1 MENYLTAKQV
11 QNLFKVDRITVYRM
25 LQDGRLKG
33 IKIGNQWRFSQ
44 TEVERMLNGISLT
57 DETET
62 DADNIFPVHC
72 VQTIQNLYSS
82 VSKTNALVINQNGER
97 VTTIS
102 KQSKFCNLIQSTA
115 TGLGACQASWKS
127 FVSQKSN
134 KGQMLICHAGLRYFG
149 ALIENQNVT
158 QGMFLSGQFLDQTVE
173 SQQMVEKCRELAKKY
188 DLDPKELMDAL
199 TEIPVLSEDQKSHL
213 LDQPQAAASAVESI
227 LAERS
232 SFLNRLK
239 QIANL
244 TQNL

>member
-57 DETET
+57 DETEA

-97 VTTIS
+97 VTEIS
-102 KQSKFCNLIQSTA
+102 KQSEFCNLIQSTA
-115 TGLGACQASWKS
+115 TGLGACQVSWKS

-158 QGMFLSGQFLDQTVE
+158 QGMFLSGQFLDQPVE
-173 SQQMVEKCRELAKKY
+173 SQQMVEKCRELAKKH